1 MSKKVIYG
9 LLAFCGIS
17 FIGQL
22 ILYPQLPE
30 KVPIHWNVN
39 NEIDGWAEKGSI
51 FLMALL
57 PLLILALFIVIPK
70 IDPRKESYKKHA
82 GIYQTFSALM
92 TVFTAVV
99 SWFTPLT
106 ALGIEI
112 SVGLLINLGL
122 GLIFV
127 LLGNQM
133 PRIRHN
139 YTFGIR
145 TPWTLAS
152 ETVWKKTHRLC
163 GLIFVVSGIVM
174 MISGFFT
181 GMAATVGIAFLL
193 AGCVVGVVY
202 SWWIYKQETD
212 GSK

>member
-9 LLAFCGIS
+9 LLALCGVP

-22 ILYPQLPE
+22 VLYPQLPE
-30 KVPIHWNVN
+30 KVPIHWNAN
-39 NEIDGWAEKGSI
+39 NEIDGWAGKGSV

-57 PLLILALFIVIPK
+57 PLLILALFIVVPK
-70 IDPRKESYKKHA
+70 IDPKKESYKKHA
-82 GIYQTFSALM
+82 GIYQTFSILM
-92 TVFTAVV
+92 TVFTVAV
-99 SWFTPLT
+99 SWLTPLT
-106 ALGIEI
+106 ALGMEI

-122 GLIFV
+122 GLIFM

-133 PRIRHN
+133 PRIRPN
-139 YTFGIR
+139 YMFGVR

-152 ETVWKKTHRLC
+152 EVVWKKTHRFC
-163 GLIFVVSGIVM
+163 GFVFVITGVMM

-181 GMAATVGIAFLL
+181 GLASIAGIVLLL
-193 AGCVVGVVY
+193 AGCVGSMVY
-202 SWWIYKQETD
+202 SWWVYKQETD